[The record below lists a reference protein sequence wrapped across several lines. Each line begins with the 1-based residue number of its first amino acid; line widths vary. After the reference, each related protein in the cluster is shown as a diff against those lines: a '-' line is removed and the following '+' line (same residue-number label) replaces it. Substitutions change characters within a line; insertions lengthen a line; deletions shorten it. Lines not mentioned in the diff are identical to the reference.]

1 MLRLICS
8 QRGLRLAVTAW
19 VALAASSA
27 AAQADQRNLVIDAT
41 VTLSNFLND
50 PGMTWLQQNIKR
62 AKAVLVA
69 PQITKAGLIVGG
81 SGGRAIVV
89 ARDPKSGKWSG
100 PAFYTLAT
108 ASIGFQA
115 GISVSELVTLVM
127 TDKGMNSLLASS
139 FKLGGDA
146 AVAAGPVGAGAQSDL
161 FTDFVSFSRATGVY
175 GGVNL
180 DGTVISTADE
190 WNRLYYGQTT
200 HAPDIL
206 VRMSVHNKQASE
218 LLNVIAAAVRK

>member
-1 MLRLICS
+1 MRRLNLRSIPL
-8 QRGLRLAVTAW
+8 L
-19 VALAASSA
+19 ALAAWGALSASIA
-27 AAQADQRNLVIDAT
+27 AAQSDQRNLVIDAT

-50 PGMTWLQQNIKR
+50 PDMTWLQQNIKR
-62 AKAVLVA
+62 ARAVLVA

-89 ARDPKSGKWSG
+89 ARDPKSGKWAG

-127 TDKGMNSLLASS
+127 TDKGMNSLLADS

-146 AVAAGPVGAGAQSDL
+146 AVAAGPVGAGAQANL
-161 FTDFVSFSRATGVY
+161 FADFVSFSRATGVY
-175 GGVNL
+175 GGINL
-180 DGTVISTADE
+180 DGTVITTADG
-190 WNRLYYGQTT
+190 WNRLYYGQTV

-218 LLNVIAAAVRK
+218 LLNVVAAAARK